1 MRVPTILLAHATVLL
16 SATQNA
22 AAQTSTTASSSCS
35 STIAPQHAQPS
46 VAPGWQ
52 VHVVASGLRDPRGLI
67 FDSEG
72 GLLVVE
78 QGRGV
83 SRLRMT
89 GDEGACVRA
98 DGEVQRVIED
108 EAVSGLFFVSSFVP
122 WFFFFLVRF
131 RGGGWICC

>member
-1 MRVPTILLAHATVLL
+1 M
-16 SATQNA
+16 
-22 AAQTSTTASSSCS
+22 
-35 STIAPQHAQPS
+35 
-46 VAPGWQ
+46 
-52 VHVVASGLRDPRGLI
+52 HVVASGLRDPRGLI

-89 GDEGACVRA
+89 GGEGACVRA

-108 EAVSGLFFVSSFVP
+108 EAVSGLFFVPPFVP
-122 WFFFFLVRF
+122 WFFFFLVGF
-131 RGGGWICC
+131 RGGEWICC